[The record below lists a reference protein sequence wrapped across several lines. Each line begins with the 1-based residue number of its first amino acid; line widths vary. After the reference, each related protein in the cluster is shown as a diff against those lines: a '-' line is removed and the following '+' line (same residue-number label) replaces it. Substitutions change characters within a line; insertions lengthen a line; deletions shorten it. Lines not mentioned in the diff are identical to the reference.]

1 MPRLSWQKP
10 APDRPSSICEPAAVT
25 LLAAKIL
32 LAPLC
37 VVAVSLAGR
46 RWGVAVAGVLGG
58 LPVVAGPILLVETL
72 IHGRG
77 FGADAAAGTL
87 LGLAALTAFVVVYG
101 RVAVAAGPVP
111 SVLCGWTAFLLGVA
125 VLSLV
130 QPPPALSLVLVAAC
144 FALGLRLL
152 PPAPSP
158 PPAAAAPPWW
168 DLPARALAAL
178 GLVLTLTAVS
188 GALGPHLSGLLAP
201 FPIITSVLA
210 VFTHAH
216 GGVAQVGVLLRN
228 FLSASTASPPS
239 ASCSRSPCPR
249 WRPPPPSASR
259 RRRRSPCRRRPSPAL
274 APPARALDSVE
285 QASRLVSYSPA
296 LRSQRPTSPG
306 SPSAASASA

>member
-1 MPRLSWQKP
+1 M
-10 APDRPSSICEPAAVT
+10 T
-25 LLAAKIL
+25 LLAAKIFL
-32 LAPLC
+32 SPLC
-37 VVAVSLAGR
+37 VLAVSLAGR
-46 RWGVAVAGVLGG
+46 RWGVAVAGMLGG

-72 IHGRG
+72 LHGRD

-101 RVAVAAGPVP
+101 RVAVAAGPVR

-125 VLSLV
+125 ILSPV
-130 QPPPALSLVLVAAC
+130 QPPPVLSLVLVAAC

-152 PPAPSP
+152 PPAPGL
-158 PPAAAAPPWW
+158 PAAVAPPWW

-228 FLSASTASPPS
+228 FLFGFYGFAAFCFTLAV
-239 ASCSRSPCPR
+239 SCQS
-249 WRPPPPSASR
+249 
-259 RRRRSPCRRRPSPAL
+259 
-274 APPARALDSVE
+274 
-285 QASRLVSYSPA
+285 
-296 LRSQRPTSPG
+296 
-306 SPSAASASA
+306 

>member
-1 MPRLSWQKP
+1 M
-10 APDRPSSICEPAAVT
+10 T

-72 IHGRG
+72 LHGRG

-87 LGLAALTAFVVVYG
+87 LGLAALTSFVVVYG
-101 RVAVAAGPVP
+101 RVAAAAGPTR

-125 VLSLV
+125 VLSSV
-130 QPPPALSLVLVAAC
+130 QPPPALSLTLVGAC

-158 PPAAAAPPWW
+158 PLAAVAAPPWW

-178 GLVLTLTAVS
+178 VLVLVLTAVS

-228 FLSASTASPPS
+228 FLFGFYGFAAFCFTLAITLPTLATAAAFSL
-239 ASCSRSPCPR
+239 AT
-249 WRPPPPSASR
+249 AA
-259 RRRRSPCRRRPSPAL
+259 AL
-274 APPARALDSVE
+274 AVQGTTFLLR
-285 QASRLVSYSPA
+285 SRLLLAPS
-296 LRSQRPTSPG
+296 TS
-306 SPSAASASA
+306 

>member
-1 MPRLSWQKP
+1 V
-10 APDRPSSICEPAAVT
+10 SICEPAAVT

-32 LAPLC
+32 LAPIC

-72 IHGRG
+72 LHGRG

-101 RVAVAAGPVP
+101 RVATVAGPVL

-125 VLSLV
+125 VLSLI

-152 PPAPSP
+152 PPAPWPS
-158 PPAAAAPPWW
+158 PPAAVPPWW
-168 DLPARALAAL
+168 DLPARPLAAL
-178 GLVLTLTAVS
+178 GLVLALTAVS
-188 GALGPHLSGLLAP
+188 DALGPHLSGLLAP

-216 GGVAQVGVLLRN
+216 GGITQVAILLRN
-228 FLSASTASPPS
+228 FLFGFYGFAAFCFTLAISL
-239 ASCSRSPCPR
+239 
-249 WRPPPPSASR
+249 
-259 RRRRSPCRRRPSPAL
+259 PAL
-274 APPARALDSVE
+274 ATATAFGLATAAALAV
-285 QASRLVSYSPA
+285 QATTFLLRSRLLLAPS
-296 LRSQRPTSPG
+296 TS
-306 SPSAASASA
+306 

>member
-1 MPRLSWQKP
+1 M
-10 APDRPSSICEPAAVT
+10 T

-72 IHGRG
+72 VHGRD

-101 RVAVAAGPVP
+101 RVARRIGPVQ
-111 SVLCGWTAFLLGVA
+111 SVFCGWAAFLLGVV
-125 VLSLV
+125 VLTPL
-130 QPPPALSLVLVAAC
+130 QPPPGLSLILVAGC
-144 FALGLRLL
+144 FALGLKLL
-152 PPAPSP
+152 PPLPP
-158 PPAAAAPPWW
+158 PPAAAVPPGW

-178 GLVLTLTAVS
+178 GLVLALTAVS

-216 GGVAQVGVLLRN
+216 GGATQVGVLLRN
-228 FLSASTASPPS
+228 FLFGFYGFAAFCFVL
-239 ASCSRSPCPR
+239 AV
-249 WRPPPPSASR
+249 AL
-259 RRRRSPCRRRPSPAL
+259 PAL
-274 APPARALDSVE
+274 TTAAAFALATATALAVQTTIFLLLWPRLQPAPAFPVNR
-285 QASRLVSYSPA
+285 
-296 LRSQRPTSPG
+296 
-306 SPSAASASA
+306 